1 MTIKLFLGNSP
12 IDNAPHSIL
21 RGSVFAAALCVALLG
36 GCAAPEVTK
45 TPVAVI
51 AAPTPPTPIAL
62 TDAAESSLKAA
73 EQSVI
78 EARVRRALWTAAVE
92 ELDRARTAARGFDS
106 NATVRHARE
115 VIALCDLSIA
125 QLSKAPVKWQ

>member
-1 MTIKLFLGNSP
+1 MTIKPFLSKSP
-12 IDNAPHSIL
+12 IDSAHLSTT
-21 RGSVFAAALCVALLG
+21 RVSVFAAVLCVVLVG

-45 TPVAVI
+45 IPAVANP
-51 AAPTPPTPIAL
+51 APTPPAPIAL
-62 TDAAESSLKAA
+62 TEEAETTLKAA

-78 EARVRRALWTAAVE
+78 EARVKRALWTAAVE
-92 ELDRARTAARGFDS
+92 ELDRARTAAKKFDS

-125 QLSKAPVKWQ
+125 QLSRAPVKLQ

>member
-1 MTIKLFLGNSP
+1 M
-12 IDNAPHSIL
+12 L
-21 RGSVFAAALCVALLG
+21 RGSAFAAAICVVLLG

-45 TPVAVI
+45 IPVAVI
-51 AAPTPPTPIAL
+51 VIPMPQTPTSL
-62 TDAAESSLKAA
+62 TEAAESSLNAA

-78 EARVRRALWTAAVE
+78 EARVKRALWTAAVE
-92 ELDRARTAARGFDS
+92 ELDRARTAAREFDS

-125 QLSKAPVKWQ
+125 QLSKAPVKLQ